1 MEIGEDCVMRK
12 ETKGTCTTEKKGKEQ
27 IKSDLMNK
35 RYGDSK
41 VVVTKIA
48 QDAGKFISTHPHLAV
63 T

>member
-1 MEIGEDCVMRK
+1 MMMK
-12 ETKGTCTTEKKGKEQ
+12 EAKGTCTTEKKA
-27 IKSDLMNK
+27 DLMNK

-48 QDAGKFISTHPHLAV
+48 QDAGKFISNHPHLAV